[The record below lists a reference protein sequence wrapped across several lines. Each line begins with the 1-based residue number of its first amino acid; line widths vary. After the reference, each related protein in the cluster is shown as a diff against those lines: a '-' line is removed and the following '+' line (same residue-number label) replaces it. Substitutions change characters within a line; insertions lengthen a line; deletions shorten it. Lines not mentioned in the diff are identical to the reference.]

1 VLAKIGLFSYIYSTI
16 NENIKAMKRTV
27 FVFCLL
33 ALISC
38 KNTTDLLRDSI
49 KQSIISNAMGID
61 IKPNVKSIKVL
72 DTVFV
77 HELIGEFY
85 KVQCYG
91 ITNRDSVKTMI
102 KNYINEYENI
112 KEESGISEDAY
123 RWWKYQ
129 LIRIKELEKKDKKAL
144 AYYVVNATYDFFNP
158 LLKSKMELNNVYLV
172 DNQFKVIAK
181 MEENEYKRLTFDCD
195 SLPKFKNE
203 RIIFEENYK

>member
-1 VLAKIGLFSYIYSTI
+1 
-16 NENIKAMKRTV
+16 MKRTV